1 MEDTMSIEAKPWGS
15 TELLF
20 FDGRSQINRISIVDH
35 GYSSRHLHANKVNV
49 FVVLSGRLVVS
60 TFLIDRHKERLD
72 REVILGSGQS
82 VVIEPGVVHRF
93 LALEPTEAIE
103 AYFSRQGEVKLDDI
117 ERFDS
122 NGVVAQVHDHG
133 AHDKASTP
141 SGP

>member
-1 MEDTMSIEAKPWGS
+1 MSIEAKPWGS

-20 FDGRSQINRISIVDH
+20 FDGRSQVNRISVVDH

-49 FVVLSGRLVVS
+49 LLVLRGRLIVS
-60 TFLIDRHKERLD
+60 SFLIDQQNERLD
-72 REVILGSGQS
+72 SEVLLASGQS

-103 AYFSRQGEVKLDDI
+103 AYFSRQGEIKLDDI
-117 ERFDS
+117 ERFDA

-133 AHDKASTP
+133 AHDEASTP
-141 SGP
+141 AGP